1 MERQDAGDR
10 YLGAPGPVDMDAR
23 ENSVETRISSRKHQG
38 DQKLS
43 EAVDHKDI
51 KKSVVDIRMRSQ
63 LQSAALAVAVHAG
76 YEIGLRISFR
86 LSVAQSYGGG
96 TCLHK
101 TNCFSAMP
109 T

>member
-1 MERQDAGDR
+1 M
-10 YLGAPGPVDMDAR
+10 
-23 ENSVETRISSRKHQG
+23 ETRISSRKHQS

-43 EAVDHKDI
+43 ETVDHKDI

-96 TCLHK
+96 TWF
-101 TNCFSAMP
+101 T
-109 T
+109 